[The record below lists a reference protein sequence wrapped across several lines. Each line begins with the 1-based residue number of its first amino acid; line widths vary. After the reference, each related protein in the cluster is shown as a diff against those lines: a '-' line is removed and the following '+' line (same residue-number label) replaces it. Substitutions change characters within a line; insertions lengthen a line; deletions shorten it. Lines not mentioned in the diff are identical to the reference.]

1 MKILNLGCGTK
12 ASPNP
17 DVINIDWS
25 VHLILK
31 KNRIGRSIVPLF
43 AKGQRL
49 KRFSSLPDN
58 IMFRNL
64 TKRFPFSSDT
74 IDVVYHSHLLE
85 HFDPLVAEKFLLE
98 VRRVLK
104 PSGIQRIVVPD
115 LEQAC
120 KAYLAHL
127 ALCEVDPE
135 EAGNHDRFVAT
146 IIEQCVRR
154 QAYGASQQKP
164 FNRYIENMLLGDAR
178 RRGETHQW
186 MYDKINLCALLTRLG
201 YKNPLLQRY
210 DTSSIPN
217 WSQYGLDIGED
228 GREYKPES
236 LYMEVQK

>member
-12 ASPNP
+12 ASANP

-25 VHLILK
+25 VYLILK
-31 KNRIGRSIVPLF
+31 KNRVLRSIIPLF
-43 AKGQRL
+43 VKGQRL
-49 KRFSSLPDN
+49 GRFNSLPGN
-58 IMFRNL
+58 IMYYNL
-64 TKRFPFSSDT
+64 TKRLPFSSNT

-85 HFDPLVAEKFLLE
+85 HFDPWIAEKFLLE
-98 VRRVLK
+98 IRRVLK
-104 PSGIQRIVVPD
+104 PGGIQRIVVPD

-127 ALCEVDPE
+127 SLCEGDPE
-135 EAGNHDRFVAT
+135 EAGNHDRFVAA

-154 QAYGASQQKP
+154 QPYGASQQKP

-186 MYDKINLCALLTRLG
+186 MYDRINLGAMLIRLG
-201 YKNPLLQRY
+201 YKRPQIHSY

-217 WSQYGLDIGED
+217 WNQYGLDMGEG
-228 GREYKPES
+228 GREHKPES
-236 LYMEVQK
+236 LYMEVRK